1 MSIDLTDELEVK
13 TKKGKLAAAKQI
25 FLEGDKETVQQIGDK
40 THQLEEAIK
49 DITATGGAST
59 ANAVSYSNEISGMTA
74 VTAQGAIDELAAKN
88 KTQDSSIS
96 TKAEKDDVQASV
108 SELKA
113 KNTSQDAEI
122 AKKANSADVASQ
134 MQTEQTRVNAELD
147 KKFNKEDI
155 AQELGEN
162 ETKVASLKCVK
173 SAIDETNTKV
183 SDLSQNVYN
192 LVEDMYSLS
201 IPTKLLSYSG
211 NNYYYFNNVAETP
224 RKVDAIWVYSYIKKL
239 KIGFKVIEV
248 KNNTVK
254 DITDLGTF
262 TGEGEICVFKIPYT
276 ILSKGQTICVY
287 TPSGYQDNI
296 GISFTEN
303 SSPSNKVYNYNTDT
317 KVLSRWKGGTEF
329 LYKVGSYLDFIKDAK
344 LVKISTNKDNFPE
357 NVNDAVL
364 QLNDAVLQLND
375 QHKIKTAKISNLGTI
390 NISVD
395 FSTYKVTCFSG
406 YYILSTKDRVE
417 TFKLEED
424 KETDFYKY
432 TDTADYQI
440 QTHYLC
446 WDIDER
452 VAYMVNSTKYK
463 VFQKEHTKF
472 YLLGFGTLGNDFFTT
487 TSFLYNG
494 KEINANNYKLKE
506 IIEKNEDNI
515 RKVLSALNFI
525 EYGKLKYISENGKV
539 VTKLTLSQGLY
550 YCKITSKNGIRS
562 SEIHVGII
570 ESGVWDSEIN
580 KVAKG
585 ATSLEYLFDV
595 PYLKKGKNLY
605 TLCKD
610 DDFNVEISQIASVNM
625 QSLNNI
631 LKIEK
636 DSMSFSLTDGKLL
649 KMFDVN
655 DGDVYEII
663 AESTDG
669 TALQEI
675 TIGTLKDSVWQT
687 SLTIKNATALY
698 GNIIIPPNEGG
709 LPLYGFSKGGKCYV
723 SIVKKKSK
731 ILSELQKSIDDI
743 NGSIGDINKSMEEKN
758 VYPHKLF
765 NLTSASKETD
775 YLLLGNFA
783 KTDNYFSNTNFSK
796 NSRLILN
803 KCYAID
809 TRTVSFDF
817 VPTKNSIAVCGY
829 TPYNVT
835 EEAGYGQTFFGVDF
849 GNKKIIGYKS
859 QSFEEF
865 TSYSFNENNY
875 IGNKYRFTIR
885 CINTRHIHITL
896 ERLTPIYNKVWELE
910 LEEPS
915 NSTNPWWGLCWD
927 RPTIFSLN
935 NSIKVKSIRVW
946 YYSASKD
953 RLNLYITGDS
963 ITEGDGT
970 VGAANIWS
978 RRICKEVENSL
989 QAGRRAEQI
998 SSQSFDVNSSM
1009 SRLISEVSVI
1019 KPKTVMI
1026 THGANLGL
1034 TQENANRTIEYLQNL
1049 GIESIYFNHCWR
1061 WKSAFEQLHPDKY
1074 EEYQNIYETC
1084 EKKYNI
1090 STVRFDLATSINGNI
1105 ENGTDESLYHDN
1117 VHLNINGNNA
1127 SYKQVHI
1134 DCPELFKL

>member
-1 MSIDLTDELEVK
+1 MSINLTDELNAA
-13 TKKGKLAAAKQI
+13 TKKGKIAAAKQV
-25 FLEGDKETVQQIGDK
+25 FLDGDSQTVQKEFEDINARHDTLSSKHDELSTTVSEHTTQIANNQSQIAANKSAQDAKNASLDNNMAKLNTRDDQITELVKGV
-40 THQLEEAIK
+40 
-49 DITATGGAST
+49 TATGGASV
-59 ANAVSYSNEISGMTA
+59 ATA
-74 VTAQGAIDELAAKN
+74 VTYDNTSSNLDAATVQGAVDEL
-88 KTQDSSIS
+88 
-96 TKAEKDDVQASV
+96 V
-108 SELKA
+108 S
-113 KNTSQDAEI
+113 
-122 AKKANSADVASQ
+122 KKVS
-134 MQTEQTRVNAELD
+134 
-147 KKFNKEDI
+147 KEDI
-155 AQELGEN
+155 AQEFGDSN
-162 ETKVASLKCVK
+162 DKVVSQ
-173 SAIDETNTKV
+173 KV
-183 SDLSQNVYN
+183 ISQNICN
-192 LVEDMYSLS
+192 LVEDMDFLS
-201 IPTKLLSYSG
+201 IPTNLMSYRG

-224 RKVDAIWVYSYIKKL
+224 RKVDAIGVYSHVKKL

-248 KNNTVK
+248 KNDTVK

-262 TGEGEICVFKIPYT
+262 TGEGEVCVFKIPYT

-287 TPSGYQDNI
+287 TPSGYQDLI
-296 GISFTEN
+296 GISYTEN
-303 SSPSNKVYNYNTDT
+303 SLPSNKVYSYNTDT

-329 LYKVGSYLDFIKDAK
+329 LYKAGSYFDFIKEAK
-344 LVKISTNKDNFPE
+344 LVKISTNIDNFPE

-364 QLNDAVLQLND
+364 QLNDAVLQLKD
-375 QHKIKTAKISNLGTI
+375 QNKIKTAKISNLGTI

-395 FSTYKVTCFSG
+395 FSTYKVTCLSG
-406 YYILSTKDRVE
+406 YYMLSTKDRVE

-432 TDTADYQI
+432 TDTDDYEI

-463 VFQKEHTKF
+463 VFQKEHANF
-472 YLLGFGTLGNDFFTT
+472 YLLGFGNLGNDFFTT
-487 TSFLYNG
+487 TGFLYNG
-494 KEINANNYKLKE
+494 KEINVNNYQFKE
-506 IIEKNEDNI
+506 SIKKNEDNTT
-515 RKVLSALNFI
+515 KALSALNFI
-525 EYGKLKYISENGKV
+525 EYDKLKYISEKGKV

-550 YCKITSKNGIRS
+550 YCKITSKNGVRS

-570 ESGVWDSEIN
+570 ESGEWDSEIN
-580 KVAKG
+580 KVARS

-595 PYLKKGKNLY
+595 SYSKKGKKLY

-610 DDFNVEISQIASVNM
+610 DDFNVEINQIASANM

-631 LKIEK
+631 LSIEK
-636 DSMSFSLTDGKLL
+636 DSMPFSLTDGKLL
-649 KMFDVN
+649 KMIDVN

-663 AESTDG
+663 AESIDG

-687 SLTIKNATALY
+687 SLTIKNAAALY
-698 GNIIIPPNEGG
+698 GNIIIPSDEDG
-709 LPLYGFSKGGKCYV
+709 LPLYGLSRGGKCNV

-731 ILSELQKSIDDI
+731 ILSELQESID
-743 NGSIGDINKSMEEKN
+743 GINKRMGEKN

-765 NLTSASKETD
+765 SLTSASKETD

-783 KTDNYFSNTNFSK
+783 KTDDCFSNTSFTK

-817 VPTKNSIAVCGY
+817 VPTENSIAVCGY

-849 GNKKIIGYKS
+849 GNKRVIGYKY
-859 QSFEEF
+859 QSFEEYK
-865 TSYSFNENNY
+865 SYSFNEDNY

-896 ERLTPIYNKVWELE
+896 ERLTSTYNKIWELE

-970 VGAANIWS
+970 VGTANIWS

-1026 THGANLGL
+1026 THGANFGL
-1034 TQENANRTIEYLQNL
+1034 TQENANRTIEYLLNL

-1061 WKSAFEQLHPDKY
+1061 WKSAFEQSHPGKY

-1090 STVRFDLATSINGNI
+1090 LTVRFDLATSINGNI

-1117 VHLNINGNNA
+1117 VHLNINGNDA

-1134 DCPELFKL
+1134 DCPELFKLEL